1 MAFHDPIDAIAW
13 ALNVQH
19 RLLTLP
25 WPAEILKHPEAAK
38 QFAADDAETPI
49 FCGLR
54 VRMSIHTGKPDSI
67 QVCGCTCTRPLL
79 PLFAVVCTSEV
90 L

>member
-25 WPAEILKHPEAAK
+25 WPPELLLHPECSK
-38 QFAADDAETPI
+38 QECPNDPSQMLFQ
-49 FCGLR
+49 GLR
-54 VRMSIHTGKPDSI
+54 VRMGIHTGKPDSV
-67 QVCGCTCTRPLL
+67 QVMLVRQW
-79 PLFAVVCTSEV
+79 
-90 L
+90 